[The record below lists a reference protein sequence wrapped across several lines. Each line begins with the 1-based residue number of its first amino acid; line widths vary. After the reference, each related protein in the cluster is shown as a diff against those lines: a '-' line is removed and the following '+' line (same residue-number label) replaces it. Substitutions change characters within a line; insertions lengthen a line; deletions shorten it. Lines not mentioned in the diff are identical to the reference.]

1 MTAGVRAEQIR
12 TLYRQSTWVFVANPV
27 NAAIV
32 ALVLRKGP
40 GRGATFGWGA
50 LMALITIGRL
60 LLRRA
65 YGRRLPPAEEAPR
78 WGTRFVLGTLAIGT
92 TWGLGCA
99 L

>member
-32 ALVLRKGP
+32 ALALREWP
-40 GRGATFGWGA
+40 SRVACFGWVA
-50 LMALITIGRL
+50 VMTLVTAGRL

-65 YGRRLPPAEEAPR
+65 YGRRLPSAEEAPR
-78 WGTRFVLGTLAIGT
+78 WGTRFVLGTFAVGAT
-92 TWGLGCA
+92 
-99 L
+99 